1 MKAILVTGSAGFIG
15 SRDTNLSP
23 VTPCHSLPV
32 PCHSLSLSP
41 CHFYAQAE
49 RWGLIQKLYNR
60 KNKVREYPMMSGP
73 APCHPE
79 I

>member
-1 MKAILVTGSAGFIG
+1 MDVTRTG
-15 SRDTNLSP
+15 RDTNLSP
-23 VTPCHSLPV
+23 VTSVTLSPVTCHS
-32 PCHSLSLSP
+32 
-41 CHFYAQAE
+41 YAQAE